1 MNYHKPL
8 DWSLVIPL
16 YTVVIIGA
24 LLLYGYSFPS
34 SNLYTDFP
42 FIRVLLDRELYI
54 NDFYVQEFLKFTP
67 RFYYQH
73 LLALTTHFNLSLA
86 SAYFIYYIL
95 SFSSFLLGC
104 FAIGNRWGKSTLAG
118 GVLAFL
124 ALKAVDG
131 TIGYTGIFR
140 TEPIPA
146 IFAMGVSIWGLY
158 FCLGKRW
165 ILGYFLFGLACL
177 LQFLVGVLPGVLFFP
192 VLLRD
197 FFKHH
202 QLKRLILP
210 LIILG
215 IFASLIYFPMVATG
229 ATSTEHLTSSEFV
242 YWYGYVRHPHHIIPS
257 SFPLQNKITFIA
269 FTLGGIF
276 CIYHSQI
283 LNKTQKT
290 DFYLI
295 IATSFLLLFIGYIFV
310 EKIPISA
317 IAKLQLS
324 RTTPFIKLLTIC
336 VISLVVTEYYRKNN
350 LTICF
355 LCIFTPIIR
364 NGSLLFCFFVFLLVL
379 FQSTSY
385 FRITQIKFLSW
396 MTLGGLLSLV
406 AFYPPAN
413 SLNEVFNRIF
423 GTLLL
428 LGVLLL
434 PFWIEN
440 HLLAWSKFK
449 TRMIVWGLALL
460 TSIYFILGLL
470 NLLPRQL
477 LSLRVRQIPKNQL
490 AEDFRDR
497 TPKDTLIL
505 VPPSQD
511 KFRAESERSVVFNF
525 KSFPFTEAGTKQW
538 ATYYKLL
545 IEPSNGRGAK
555 WRSLDSRYRELSED
569 ELIAMARKTGA
580 NYVLT
585 HLDWHPDVANPVIG
599 QNGKWV
605 IYQVNAKE

>member
-34 SNLYTDFP
+34 SNLYAEFP
-42 FIRVLLDRELYI
+42 YVRALLDQGLYPH
-54 NDFYVQEFLKFTP
+54 DFYIQEFLNFTP
-67 RFYYQH
+67 RFYYQQ
-73 LLALTTHFNLSLA
+73 LLVLTTQLNLSLA
-86 SAYFIYYIL
+86 SVYFIYYIL
-95 SFSSFLLGC
+95 SFSSFVLGC
-104 FAIGNRWGKSTLAG
+104 FAIGNQWGKSTLAG

-131 TIGYTGIFR
+131 TIGYTSIFR

-165 ILGYFLFGLACL
+165 ILGYFFFGLACL
-177 LQFLVGVLPGVLFFP
+177 LQFLVGVLPGILFFP

-197 FFKHH
+197 FVKHRKI
-202 QLKRLILP
+202 KRLILP

-215 IFASLIYFPMVATG
+215 IFASFIYLPMVVTG
-229 ATSTEHLTSSEFV
+229 TTDTDHLTSSEFV
-242 YWYGYVRHPHHIIPS
+242 YWYGYVRHSHHIILS
-257 SFPLQNKITFIA
+257 SFPRQNKITFIA
-269 FTLGGIF
+269 FVLGGIF
-276 CIYHSQI
+276 CIYSTQM
-283 LNKTQKT
+283 LNKIQKK
-290 DFYLI
+290 DLYLI
-295 IATSFLLLFIGYIFV
+295 IATSSLLVFISYVFV
-310 EKIPISA
+310 EIIPMSA
-317 IAKLQLS
+317 VAKLQLS
-324 RTTPFIKLLTIC
+324 RTTPFIKLLTIF
-336 VISLVVTEYYRKNN
+336 VISLIVTEYYRKDN
-350 LTICF
+350 LTICLLF
-355 LCIFTPIIR
+355 TLTPIIR
-364 NGSLLFCFFVFLLVL
+364 NGSLIFCFSAFLLML
-379 FQSTSY
+379 FQSTKY
-385 FRITQIKFLSW
+385 FRITQIKFLPW
-396 MTLGGLLSLV
+396 MTLGGLLSLI

-413 SLNEVFNRIF
+413 SLNEVSNRIL

-428 LGVLLL
+428 FGILLL

-440 HLLAWSKFK
+440 NLLAWPKLE
-449 TRMIVWGLALL
+449 TRMLVWGLALL
-460 TSIYFILGLL
+460 ASTYFILGLL

-477 LSLRVRQIPKNQL
+477 LSLKVRQMPKNQL
-490 AEDFRDR
+490 AEDFRAR
-497 TPKDTLIL
+497 TSKDALIL

-511 KFRAESERSVVFNF
+511 RFRVESERSVVFNF
-525 KSFPFTEAGTKQW
+525 KSFPFTDAGIKQW

-545 IEPSNGRGAK
+545 IDPSNGRGAT
-555 WRSLDSRYRELSED
+555 WRSLDSRYREFSED

-585 HLDWHPDVANPVIG
+585 NLDWHPNIDNPVIA

-605 IYQVNAKE
+605 IYQVNSRK